1 MLYMKKKNL
10 KKITYKNLEKYTFK
24 YLEKYAA
31 TEFQLRNIL
40 KRKIIKTSFFFQIN
54 PTDYIHFI
62 DDILKK
68 FKKIGLIDDKK
79 FSENRA
85 LNLVK
90 RGFSKRKI
98 LMNLKQ
104 KGIADEIAELGID
117 NLKKFFF
124 NFELASA
131 LIYAKK
137 KKIISFNK
145 KNKSYQEEEKK
156 LMQISRAGF
165 SYDIGKKLLNLNN
178 KKEFIKLEK
187 YANDGVD

>member
-1 MLYMKKKNL
+1 MKKRSP

-40 KRKIIKTSFFFQIN
+40 KRKIIKTSFFFQTK
-54 PTDYIHFI
+54 PDDYIHFI
-62 DDILKK
+62 EDILTK
-68 FKKIGLIDDKK
+68 FKKIGLINDIT

-85 LNLVK
+85 LNLAK

-98 LMNLKQ
+98 LINLKQ
-104 KGIADEIAELGID
+104 KGIVDQIANQGIN

-124 NFELASA
+124 NFELASG

-137 KKIISFNK
+137 RKIVSFNK
-145 KNKSYQEEEKK
+145 KKSFEESKK
-156 LMQISRAGF
+156 SLIQMSRAGF
-165 SYDIGKKLLNLNN
+165 TYDIAKKIINLNN
-178 KKEFIKLEK
+178 EREFLELEK
-187 YANDGVD
+187 YANDGDV

>member
-1 MLYMKKKNL
+1 MKKRSP

-40 KRKIIKTSFFFQIN
+40 KRKIIKTSFFFQTK
-54 PTDYIHFI
+54 PDDYIHFI
-62 DDILKK
+62 EDILTK
-68 FKKIGLIDDKK
+68 FKKIGLINDIT

-98 LMNLKQ
+98 LMNLKH
-104 KGIADEIAELGID
+104 KGISDEIAKIGIG
-117 NLKKFFF
+117 NLEKFFF
-124 NFELASA
+124 NYELASA

-137 KKIISFNK
+137 KKIISFNTK
-145 KNKSYQEEEKK
+145 KNYEENKKSLIQ
-156 LMQISRAGF
+156 MSRAGF
-165 SYDIGKKLLNLNN
+165 TYDITKKIINLNSE
-178 KKEFIKLEK
+178 KEFLELEK
-187 YANDGVD
+187 YANDGDV

>member
-1 MLYMKKKNL
+1 MKKRSP

-40 KRKIIKTSFFFQIN
+40 KRKIIKTSFFFQTK
-54 PTDYIHFI
+54 PDDYIHFI
-62 DDILKK
+62 EDILTK
-68 FKKIGLIDDKK
+68 FKKIGLINDIT

-98 LMNLKQ
+98 LINLKQ
-104 KGIADEIAELGID
+104 KGIVDQIANQGIN

-124 NFELASA
+124 NFELASG

-145 KNKSYQEEEKK
+145 KKDFEESKK
-156 LMQISRAGF
+156 NLIQMSRAGF
-165 SYDIGKKLLNLNN
+165 TYDIAKKIINLNN
-178 KKEFIKLEK
+178 EREFLELEK
-187 YANDGVD
+187 YANDGDV

>member
-1 MLYMKKKNL
+1 MKKRSP

-40 KRKIIKTSFFFQIN
+40 KRKIIKTSFFFQTK
-54 PTDYIHFI
+54 PDDYIHFI
-62 DDILKK
+62 EDILTK
-68 FKKIGLIDDKK
+68 FKKIGLINDIT

-98 LMNLKQ
+98 LINLKQ
-104 KGIADEIAELGID
+104 KGIVDQIANQGIN

-131 LIYAKK
+131 LIYTKK

-145 KNKSYQEEEKK
+145 KNKSFEENKK
-156 LMQISRAGF
+156 QLMQISRAGF
-165 SYDIGKKLLNLNN
+165 AYDIAKKILNLNN
-178 KKEFIKLEK
+178 EKEFIELEK
-187 YANDGVD
+187 YANDGIG

>member
-1 MLYMKKKNL
+1 MKKRSP
-10 KKITYKNLEKYTFK
+10 KKITYEILEKYTFK
-24 YLEKYAA
+24 YLEKYSA
-31 TEFQLRNIL
+31 TQFQLRNIL
-40 KRKIIKTSFFFQIN
+40 KRKIIKTSFFFQTK
-54 PTDYIHFI
+54 PEDYIHFI
-62 DDILKK
+62 EDILTK
-68 FKKIGLIDDKK
+68 FKKIGLINDIT

-98 LMNLKQ
+98 LINLKQ
-104 KGIADEIAELGID
+104 KGIADEIAEKGID

-145 KNKSYQEEEKK
+145 KKSFEENKKQ
-156 LMQISRAGF
+156 LMRMSRAGSSAGSC
-165 SYDIGKKLLNLNN
+165 SYRSN
-178 KKEFIKLEK
+178 
-187 YANDGVD
+187 

>member
-1 MLYMKKKNL
+1 MKKKSP
-10 KKITYKNLEKYTFK
+10 KKITYENLKKYTFK
-24 YLEKYAA
+24 YLEKYST
-31 TEFQLRNIL
+31 TEHRLKNIL
-40 KRKIIKTSFFFQIN
+40 KRKIIKTSFFFQTN
-54 PTDYIHFI
+54 PADYIHYI

-68 FKKIGLIDDKK
+68 FKEIGLIDDKK
-79 FSENRA
+79 FSEHRA

-98 LMNLKQ
+98 LIDLKQ
-104 KGIADEIAELGID
+104 KGIADEIAEKGID

-145 KNKSYQEEEKK
+145 KNGGFEENKK
-156 LMQISRAGF
+156 QLMQMSRAGF
-165 SYDIGKKLLNLNN
+165 AYDMAKKMLNLNN
-178 KKEFIKLEK
+178 EKEFIELEK
-187 YANDGVD
+187 YANDGSD

>member
-1 MLYMKKKNL
+1 MKKKSP
-10 KKITYKNLEKYTFK
+10 KKITYENLKKYTFK

-40 KRKIIKTSFFFQIN
+40 KRKIIKTSFFFQTN
-54 PTDYIHFI
+54 PADYIHYI

-68 FKKIGLIDDKK
+68 FKEIGLIDDKK
-79 FSENRA
+79 FSEHRA

-98 LMNLKQ
+98 LIDLKQ
-104 KGIADEIAELGID
+104 KGIADEIAEKGID

-124 NFELASA
+124 NFELASG

-137 KKIISFNK
+137 KKIVSFNK
-145 KNKSYQEEEKK
+145 KKDFEESKKSLIQ
-156 LMQISRAGF
+156 MSRAGF
-165 SYDIGKKLLNLNN
+165 TYDIAKKIINLNN
-178 KKEFIKLEK
+178 EREFLELEK
-187 YANDGVD
+187 YANDGDV